1 MVNSFVNSAWDRITL
16 NLLRMTTGFLF
27 IPHGAQKIFGVLGR
41 DAAVPLFSTHGVAGI
56 LEFFGGVAI
65 LLGFFTRPVAFL
77 LSGLMAFAY
86 WMSHGSRAF
95 LPILNNGELAVLYC
109 FIFLVLAA
117 RGGGGFS
124 IDGWIRKKK

>member
-1 MVNSFVNSAWDRITL
+1 MVTGFVNSAWDKITL
-16 NLLRMTTGFLF
+16 NLLRMITGFLF
-27 IPHGAQKIFGVLGR
+27 IPHGAQKIFGILGR
-41 DAAVPLFSTHGVAGI
+41 DAVPLFSNYGIAGI
-56 LEFFGGVAI
+56 LEFFGGLAI
-65 LLGFFTRPVAFL
+65 LLGIFTRPVAFL

-86 WMSHGSRAF
+86 WMKHGTQAF

-124 IDGWIRKKK
+124 FDGWLRGKK

>member
-1 MVNSFVNSAWDRITL
+1 MVNSFVNSAWDKITL
-16 NLLRMTTGFLF
+16 NLLRMITGFLF
-27 IPHGAQKIFGVLGR
+27 IPHGAQKIFGILGR
-41 DAAVPLFSTHGVAGI
+41 DAVPLFSNYGIAGI
-56 LEFFGGVAI
+56 LEFFGGLAI
-65 LLGFFTRPVAFL
+65 LLGIFTRPVAFL

-86 WMSHGSRAF
+86 WMKHGTQAF

-124 IDGWIRKKK
+124 FDGWLRGKK